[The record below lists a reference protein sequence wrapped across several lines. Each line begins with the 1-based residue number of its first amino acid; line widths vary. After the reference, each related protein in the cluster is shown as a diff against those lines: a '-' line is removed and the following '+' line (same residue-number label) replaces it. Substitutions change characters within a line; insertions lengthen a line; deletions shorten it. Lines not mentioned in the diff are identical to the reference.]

1 VERKSVRTY
10 LPAVTFTPRP
20 KNNRVIRSFSFESSV
35 DVYTDLQNRLITRE
49 WGFKVFH
56 VQLQSGDSFQI
67 NVNPTHERLERNF
80 EISRGIILPIG
91 NAYDF
96 TRYSA
101 QLQTSNR
108 RVVSVNTT
116 YENGTFYSGHRR
128 NFTVDLGLR
137 PKVGVLINLNNEW
150 NRVELPEGKFSTSLL
165 RLTGNTQFNPW
176 ISVVNSVQYDS
187 VSRVLGWQSR
197 FRWILRPGNDI
208 YFVYTHNWLTDLAG
222 HRSTLDRSA
231 ASKVVYTHRF

>member
-1 VERKSVRTY
+1 MRTDHV
-10 LPAVTFTPRP
+10 LTTFTPRP
-20 KNNRVIRSFSFESSV
+20 RNNRIIRSFSFEGSV
-35 DVYTDLQNRLITRE
+35 DVFTDLQNNLLTRE
-49 WGFKVFH
+49 WGLKVFH
-56 VQLQSGDSFQI
+56 VQLQSGDSFQV
-67 NVNPTHERLERNF
+67 NVTPTYERLERNF
-80 EISRGIILPIG
+80 EISRGVTLPAG
-91 NAYDF
+91 NEYDF

-108 RVVSVNTT
+108 RVVSVNST
-116 YENGTFYSGHRR
+116 YENGTFYAGHRR
-128 NFTVDLGLR
+128 SFIAELGLR

-150 NRVELPEGKFSTSLL
+150 NRVELPEGTFSTSLL

-176 ISVVNSVQYDS
+176 VSIVNNLQYDS
-187 VSRVLGWQSR
+187 VSRVLGWQFR

-208 YFVYTHNWLTDLAG
+208 YFVYTHNWQNDLAG